1 MNSITLAVQKIK
13 DTISAQDVGRL
24 LGLEIRHGRCQCPIH
39 GGKDFNCVLYKGN
52 RGFYCHVCKSG
63 GDVIRFAQLCN
74 GTPFKD
80 TVMWLSDAFNLGIDF
95 SVKLD
100 PDAAKQAEIAL
111 KRRRQ
116 EIDFIDWKKR
126 MSFDLSLSADEIV
139 KRLET
144 IRDENVP
151 KTPDEPWNVAFR
163 MSVCLLPE
171 AQKFA
176 DDAAMNCIEMK
187 S

>member
-1 MNSITLAVQKIK
+1 
-13 DTISAQDVGRL
+13 
-24 LGLEIRHGRCQCPIH
+24 
-39 GGKDFNCVLYKGN
+39 
-52 RGFYCHVCKSG
+52 
-63 GDVIRFAQLCN
+63 
-74 GTPFKD
+74 
-80 TVMWLSDAFNLGIDF
+80 MWLSDAFNLGIDF